1 MNDPTILKR
10 VYPNLYLFLD
20 DVRIFL
26 ITYNVITTYFRRSS
40 RTAICGFISD
50 QILFFIYKTYFL
62 PIIQD
67 DNKGKRVVNRK
78 IKEISKKE
86 FTKENIF
93 LSLTKAKRTKLTNLI
108 ESPEL
113 TKENFVNKNKL
124 DLLLSKNKQEMDI
137 KILTEIQFVITKIK
151 IRKLEHESYKSSK
164 KLEITFQDFVSEICY
179 FSNSDIKHKEN
190 NKINMDLE
198 ISIFKI
204 KLGERF
210 VSAFETEKIIKN
222 KWKNGK
228 INIDIFNNNN
238 SSSYDREAISLD
250 FNENII
256 QENIDKIT
264 NILPTSLPM
273 ICQPNKWSDSEY
285 GGYLNNSIE
294 KNKLITGLGINN
306 DHTIQNLD
314 KLYNSINYLNSIK
327 FRINTEVL
335 EFIINN
341 KKKVFENYYQCEN
354 KLNDNINDNVL
365 RDAVTLE
372 IAKIFYNIPF
382 YLNTYADWRGR
393 IYTASYYLSYQGSSL
408 SLSLIQFDEGQ
419 II

>member
-1 MNDPTILKR
+1 MNDPTVLKR
-10 VYPNLYLFLD
+10 VFPDLYLFLD

-67 DNKGKRVVNRK
+67 DSKGNKVVFKKLTNMT
-78 IKEISKKE
+78 KKE

-93 LSLTKAKRTKLTNLI
+93 LSLTKTKRTKLSNLI

-113 TKENFVNKNKL
+113 TKENFIGKNKSE
-124 DLLLSKNKQEMDI
+124 SKNKKEINI
-137 KILTEIQFVITKIK
+137 KILTEINFILTKIK
-151 IRKLEHESYKSSK
+151 VRKLE
-164 KLEITFQDFVSEICY
+164 LELSNKNINIKTNAKIDITFQDFVNEICY
-179 FSNSDIKHKEN
+179 YSNSDIKQKENN
-190 NKINMDLE
+190 NKINRDLD

-210 VSAFETEKIIKN
+210 VSAFENEKVIKN
-222 KWKNGK
+222 EWKNGK
-228 INIDIFNNNN
+228 INIDVLNKN
-238 SSSYDREAISLD
+238 SSSNYGNEVISLE
-250 FNENII
+250 FNENLI

-273 ICQPNKWSDSEY
+273 ICQPNKWSDSSF

-294 KNKLITGLGINN
+294 KNSLITGLGINN
-306 DHTIQNLD
+306 DHTIQNLG

-335 EFIINN
+335 DYILTN
-341 KKKVFENYYQCEN
+341 KEKVFENYYQSDGSQN
-354 KLNDNINDNVL
+354 GNNVNDNIL
-365 RDAVTLE
+365 RDVVTL
-372 IAKIFYNIPF
+372 
-382 YLNTYADWRGR
+382 
-393 IYTASYYLSYQGSSL
+393 
-408 SLSLIQFDEGQ
+408 
-419 II
+419 